1 MGTNREAW
9 LMSSR
14 TELGY
19 IMDKKEENHY
29 LVSKLNLMTSLPG

>member
-1 MGTNREAW
+1 MGINGEAQ

-19 IMDKKEENHY
+19 IMDKEEENHY
-29 LVSKLNLMTSLPG
+29 LVSKLNLISNLPG